1 MLNSTRF
8 DKFAILLSGAC
19 LVHCLLTPVFVTLMP
34 IVSSSSLI
42 EDILFH
48 QLMLWAV
55 LPTSFI
61 ALFLGCRKHKQF
73 FIAGSGALGLSILV
87 AVAFFGHEWFGIT
100 GEKIA
105 TSVGGLVLA
114 LSHYLNYRACQ
125 NTTCE
130 DRNCSTEHHH

>member
-19 LVHCLLTPVFVTLMP
+19 LVHCLLTPVFVTLMS